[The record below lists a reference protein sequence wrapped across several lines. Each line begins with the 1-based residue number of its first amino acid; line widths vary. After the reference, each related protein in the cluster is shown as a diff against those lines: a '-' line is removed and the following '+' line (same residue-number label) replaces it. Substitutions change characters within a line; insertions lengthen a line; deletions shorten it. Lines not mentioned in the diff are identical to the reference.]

1 MPRYEYE
8 CSGCNKTTERV
19 LKISE
24 SDTIQYCD
32 GCECGVELKKVFSA
46 TPGRVEG
53 AVPFRDSR
61 AVDYIIKKYNRR
73 A

>member
-24 SDTIQYCD
+24 SALTQT
-32 GCECGVELKKVFSA
+32 CEGCGVELKKVFSA

-53 AVPFRDSR
+53 AIPFRDSR
-61 AVDYIIKKYNRR
+61 AVDYIIKKRSE
-73 A
+73 